1 MSELQ
6 LSKPITAHGE
16 TIHVLELREPT
27 FDEIELI
34 GFPFTIGSEGNIKI
48 DSSVSLRYI
57 PVLAGVP
64 RSSASQMAKIDIFK
78 ASMTILGFFYRL
90 GSGRNLRQRCY
101 NVAHFWR
108 INPLELKRS
117 ALSDFLELEEEAVR
131 ISEEIKNG

>member
-78 ASMTILGFFYRL
+78 ASMTILGFFT
-90 GSGRNLRQRCY
+90 GSG
-101 NVAHFWR
+101 AGE
-108 INPLELKRS
+108 IS
-117 ALSDFLELEEEAVR
+117 GSDVTTSLTSGE
-131 ISEEIKNG
+131 

>member
-16 TIHVLELREPT
+16 TIHVLELREPS
-27 FDEIELI
+27 FDEIEQI

-57 PVLAGVP
+57 PVLAGIP

-78 ASMTILGFFYRL
+78 ASMTILGFFT
-90 GSGRNLRQRCY
+90 GSG
-101 NVAHFWR
+101 AGE
-108 INPLELKRS
+108 IS
-117 ALSDFLELEEEAVR
+117 GSDVTTSLTSGE
-131 ISEEIKNG
+131 